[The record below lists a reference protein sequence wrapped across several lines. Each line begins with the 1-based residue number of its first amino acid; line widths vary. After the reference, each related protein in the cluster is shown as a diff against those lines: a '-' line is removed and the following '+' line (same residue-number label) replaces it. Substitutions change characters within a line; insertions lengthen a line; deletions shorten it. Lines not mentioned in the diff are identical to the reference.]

1 MAKFIIGNALRNK
14 AQNWKFLRQ
23 PLWLLDLLV
32 IACLYGFFKLL
43 PVDWASRLGR
53 RFGRWLGPKMASRSH
68 NIKANLRLALKSK
81 SEPEIDALVPEV
93 WGSAGAVLAEYPHMS
108 RILNPKSGR
117 VEVVVEESIPSFEDP
132 GQPVIIVAA
141 HLSNWELI
149 AGTIAS
155 RYKIP
160 FVALYSP
167 PANPW
172 LDKLL
177 LASRRQ
183 LGCDLMPRDQS
194 ARGLMRALKENR
206 SIALVMDRRTP
217 GGLPVPLFGE
227 NKPTSSLPAKM
238 ALKFNCPLV
247 PVKIER
253 LKDAR
258 FRVTF
263 CKPLRARETRGDEVA
278 QVMDLTRQINQHFEA
293 WIETAPEAWFCSKKI
308 WPKDVLKRHSG

>member
-14 AQNWKFLRQ
+14 AQNKGLLRQ
-23 PLWLLDLLV
+23 LLWLLDLLL
-32 IACLYGFFKLL
+32 IASLYGFFKLL

-53 RFGRWLGPKMASRSH
+53 KFGRWLGPKMASRSR
-68 NIKANLRLALKSK
+68 NIKANLDLALKTQSK
-81 SEPEIDALVPEV
+81 AELEALVPEV
-93 WGSAGAVLAEYPHMS
+93 WGNAGALLAEYPHMGGIVDPS
-108 RILNPKSGR
+108 SDR
-117 VEVVVEESIPSFEDP
+117 VEVVVEEPIPGFEDP
-132 GQPVIIVAA
+132 GQPAIFVSA

-149 AGTIAS
+149 AGVIAS
-155 RYKIP
+155 RYRIP

-172 LDKLL
+172 LDRFLL
-177 LASRRQ
+177 SSRRQ

-194 ARGLMRALKENR
+194 ARGLIRALKQRR
-206 SIALVMDRRTP
+206 SIALVMDRRAQ

-227 NKPTSSLPAKM
+227 NKPTSGLPAKM

-253 LKDAR
+253 LRDAR

-263 CKPLRARETRGDEVA
+263 CKPLRSRVPAGDEAA
-278 QVMDLTRQINQHFEA
+278 QVRDLTLQINEHFEQ
-293 WIETAPEAWFCSKKI
+293 WIKQAPEAWFCSKKI
-308 WPKDVLKRHSG
+308 WPKDVLKPYSG

>member
-14 AQNWKFLRQ
+14 AQNKGLLRQ
-23 PLWLLDLLV
+23 LLWLLDLLL
-32 IACLYGFFKLL
+32 IASLYGFFKLL
-43 PVDWASRLGR
+43 PVDWASRLGH
-53 RFGRWLGPKMASRSH
+53 RFGHWLGPKMSSRSR
-68 NIKANLRLALKSK
+68 NIKANLSLALQSRSK
-81 SEPEIDALVPEV
+81 AEIDALVPEV
-93 WGSAGAVLAEYPHMS
+93 WGNAGAVLAEYPNMS
-108 RILNPKSGR
+108 RILDPKSGR
-117 VEVVVEESIPSFEDP
+117 VEVVVEEPIPSFEDP

-217 GGLPVPLFGE
+217 GGLSVPLFGE
-227 NKPTSSLPAKM
+227 DKPTSGLPAKM

-253 LKDAR
+253 LQDAR

-263 CKPLRARETRGDEVA
+263 CKPLRPREPGGDETT
-278 QVMDLTRQINQHFEA
+278 QIMDLTRQINQHFEQ
-293 WIETAPEAWFCSKKI
+293 WIEVAPEAWFCSKKI
-308 WPKDVLKRHSG
+308 WPKDVLKPYSG

>member
-14 AQNWKFLRQ
+14 AHERGFLRQ
-23 PLWLLDLLV
+23 LLWLIDLLAV
-32 IACLYGFFKLL
+32 AFIYGFFKLL

-53 RFGRWLGPKMASRSH
+53 KFGRWLGPKMASRSR
-68 NIKANLRLALKSK
+68 NIKANLSQALPSK
-81 SEPEIDALVPEV
+81 TQAEIDALVPEV
-93 WGSAGAVLAEYPHMS
+93 WGNAGAVLAEYPHMR
-108 RILNPKSGR
+108 RILDPDSGR
-117 VEVVVEESIPSFEDP
+117 VEVVVEEPIASFEDSR
-132 GQPVIIVAA
+132 QPAIFVSA

-155 RYKIP
+155 RYRIP

-172 LDKLL
+172 LDRLL

-194 ARGLMRALKENR
+194 ARGLMRALKARR
-206 SIALVMDRRTP
+206 SIALVMDRRAE
-217 GGLPVPLFGE
+217 GGLPVHLFGAD
-227 NKPTSSLPAKM
+227 KPTSNLPAKM
-238 ALKFNCPLV
+238 AIKFHCPLV

-253 LKDAR
+253 LRDAR

-263 CKPLRARETRGDEVA
+263 CKPLQSHQSA
-278 QVMDLTRQINQHFEA
+278 QDDTERVMDLTRQINQHFEH
-293 WIETAPEAWFCSKKI
+293 WIEAAPEAWFCSKKI
-308 WPKDVLKRHSG
+308 WPKDVFNRHSG

>member
-14 AQNWKFLRQ
+14 ARNKGLLRQ
-23 PLWLLDLLV
+23 LLWLLDLLL

-53 RFGRWLGPKMASRSH
+53 KFGSWLGPKMASRSR
-68 NIKANLRLALKSK
+68 NIKANLSLALKSRSK
-81 SEPEIDALVPEV
+81 AEIDALVPKV
-93 WGSAGAVLAEYPHMS
+93 WGNAGAVLAEYPHMG
-108 RILNPKSGR
+108 RILDPNSGR
-117 VEVVVEESIPSFEDP
+117 VEVVVEEPIVSLEDP
-132 GQPVIIVAA
+132 TQPAIFVSA

-149 AGTIAS
+149 AGTIAT
-155 RYKIP
+155 RYRIP

-172 LDKLL
+172 LDRLL
-177 LASRRQ
+177 LRSRRQ

-194 ARGLMRALKENR
+194 ARGLMRALKERR
-206 SIALVMDRRTP
+206 SVALVMDRRTQ

-227 NKPTSSLPAKM
+227 DKPASNLPAKL

-253 LKDAR
+253 LKDAC

-263 CKPLRARETRGDEVA
+263 CKPLKSHDPAGDEAA
-278 QVMDLTRQINQHFEA
+278 QVRDLTRQIHQHFEQ
-293 WIETAPEAWFCSKKI
+293 WIEAAPEDWFCSKKI
-308 WPKDVLKRHSG
+308 WPKDVLEPYSG